1 VVHPPGFDEKKKY
14 PLVHL
19 IHGGPHGMF
28 GDQFHFRW
36 SPHAFAAP
44 GYVVAKVNFH
54 GSTSWG
60 QDFAECIQGS
70 WGDRPF
76 RDIMAATGGSYGGY
90 MVSWIAGHTDRFTCL
105 INHAGVADLMGQW
118 GSDVA
123 EGREVAMG
131 GSPWENLECLDRW
144 NPMRYASGFKSPM
157 LVIHGEK

>member
-1 VVHPPGFDEKKKY
+1 MEFEGADGHTVQMFVVHPPGFDEQKKY

-76 RDIMAATGGSYGGY
+76 RDIMAAT
-90 MVSWIAGHTDRFTCL
+90 
-105 INHAGVADLMGQW
+105 
-118 GSDVA
+118 DV
-123 EGREVAMG
+123 
-131 GSPWENLECLDRW
+131 LEKL
-144 NPMRYASGFKSPM
+144 PY
-157 LVIHGEK
+157 